1 MARSIIYLKL
11 EPVDGHP
18 TRRRL
23 IATVNHDTRVAELD
37 ITDAQ
42 PVERAISMLALREAD
57 EHLKQYIAEAL
68 NVWVRQEL
76 IDYLESTVKPHG
88 YLQPMY
94 DTIELIQDQY
104 RAQFGGEQ

>member
-11 EPVDGHP
+11 EPVDGHA

-23 IATVNHDTRVAELD
+23 IDTVNHDTRVAELD

-57 EHLKQYIAEAL
+57 QHLIEYIAEAL
-68 NVWVRQEL
+68 NGWIRQEL
-76 IDYLESTVKPHG
+76 IDYLEATVKPNG
-88 YLQPMY
+88 YLQPLY
-94 DTIELIQDQY
+94 DTIELMQDQY

>member
-57 EHLKQYIAEAL
+57 QHLIEYIAEAL
-68 NVWVRQEL
+68 NGWIRQEL
-76 IDYLESTVKPHG
+76 VDYLEALVRPHS

-94 DTIELIQDQY
+94 DTVEFIQRQY
-104 RAQFGGEQ
+104 RAEFGGEQ